1 MAQLLHSLKGNS
13 DILPLQAVQRI
24 WSSKYKKDEQAK
36 TRATAPSANIPSII
50 EKIIKLKP
58 GSASF
63 SINEIVSLGNQLEH
77 NHTTQTTVQNWVKR
91 DIRDLIGPP
100 AHTKKYS
107 VDQAALIF
115 VIEDLRTIM
124 GDLSSVQKMLSIVF
138 SNPGGLREDW
148 IRPVEFYAA
157 YSSIFEDLDPDDDQ
171 MLDIEEGSKLDIK
184 GAVEKKADQFAET
197 LGHLSAEEKETLS
210 DILVVAT
217 LSVQTSYFQ
226 SLARQTANSLIL
238 SRVD

>member
-1 MAQLLHSLKGNS
+1 MAQLLHSLKGAS
-13 DILPLQAVQRI
+13 DTPPLQTVQRI
-24 WSSKYKKDEQAK
+24 WSSKYKKEEHAK
-36 TRATAPSANIPSII
+36 TRATAQ
-50 EKIIKLKP
+50 P

-91 DIRDLIGPP
+91 DARDLIGPP

-124 GDLSSVQKMLSIVF
+124 GDLSSVQKMLSIPF
-138 SNPGGLREDW
+138 RNPGDLREDW
-148 IRPVEFYAA
+148 IRPVDFYAA

-197 LGHLSAEEKETLS
+197 LGHLSAEERETLS

-238 SRVD
+238 SRVE